1 MSPSHDRLS
10 ARRGARGGW
19 RARPGW
25 PGWPRPGPRLL
36 SAPAGLARRLEHAE
50 ALDRVARPLAG
61 AVTRGMGAGGQ
72 ADALHGVWLGQP
84 VHPALTALPLGFW
97 TSAAVLDF
105 VPGSQRASQV
115 LLALGLAGALPAAA
129 AGLADWSALHREQQ
143 RVGLAHAASGAGAS
157 ALFAASLFARAA
169 GRVTSGRLLTLGG
182 LAAVTAGSFL
192 GRHMAFGLGAGAS
205 HAEPVA
211 HLAPLGWHDL
221 CRIYDLPDGRLA
233 RRQLGYLTLAVLRQ
247 GSEVMAIADQC
258 AHLGGPLHQGILT
271 EGQDGPCVRCPWHG
285 STFSLT
291 NGTVLHGPATARQ
304 PAFDSRIVEGG
315 MVQVRPAR
323 PAPPARHAR

>member
-1 MSPSHDRLS
+1 M
-10 ARRGARGGW
+10 
-19 RARPGW
+19 
-25 PGWPRPGPRLL
+25 
-36 SAPAGLARRLEHAE
+36 
-50 ALDRVARPLAG
+50 ARPLARAVGRAVPAG
-61 AVTRGMGAGGQ
+61 AQ

-84 VHPALTALPLGFW
+84 VHPVLTALPLGFW
-97 TSAAVLDF
+97 TSATVLDF
-105 VPGSQRASQV
+105 VPGTERASQI
-115 LLALGLAGALPAAA
+115 LLALGLAGALPTAA

-157 ALFAASLFARAA
+157 VLFAASLLARVLGRTTG
-169 GRVTSGRLLTLGG
+169 GRVLALGG
-182 LAAVTAGSFL
+182 LAAITAGSFL

-221 CRIYDLPDGRLA
+221 CRIYELPDGRLA

-247 GSEVMAIADQC
+247 GSDVMAVADQC
-258 AHLGGPLHQGILT
+258 AHLGGPLHQGSLS
-271 EGQDGPCVRCPWHG
+271 ESPDGPCVTCPWHG
-285 STFSLT
+285 STFALT
-291 NGTVLHGPATARQ
+291 DGSVVHGPATAPQ

-323 PAPPARHAR
+323 PAQ